1 MKKNILLL
9 ALLLFAIYK
18 NAYASDIFNHPISAE
33 DASKK
38 MPVFENKT
46 CKFTQNKYLT
56 SSKINLTSGG
66 NFQFIKD
73 KGVNFE
79 TTYPIQAKNSYTTAD
94 NKQIN
99 SIVKAVVNKNF
110 SYIEKNFDLYYM
122 PLNSSQWIFALKP
135 KSKSPLN
142 KSLKSL
148 CITGENINNSG
159 IITKMTI
166 STENNT
172 TTISFTQ
179 CA

>member
-1 MKKNILLL
+1 MKKNVLFF
-9 ALLLFAIYK
+9 ALLLFATFQ
-18 NAYASDIFNHPISAE
+18 NAFASDIFNHPISAE

-38 MPVFENKT
+38 MPVFGNKT

-66 NFQFIKD
+66 NFRFIKD

-79 TTYPIQAKNSYTTAD
+79 TTYPIKAQNSYTTAD
-94 NKQIN
+94 NKQVN

-122 PLNSSQWIFALKP
+122 TINSSQWIFALKP
-135 KSKSPLN
+135 KAKSPLN

-148 CITGENINNSG
+148 HITGENINNTG
-159 IITKMTI
+159 IITKMVI

-179 CA
+179 CV

>member
-1 MKKNILLL
+1 MPLIYSTTPSAQRTPQKKCPFLKIKPANSL
-9 ALLLFAIYK
+9 
-18 NAYASDIFNHPISAE
+18 
-33 DASKK
+33 
-38 MPVFENKT
+38 
-46 CKFTQNKYLT
+46 
-56 SSKINLTSGG
+56 KINISP
-66 NFQFIKD
+66 Q
-73 KGVNFE
+73 
-79 TTYPIQAKNSYTTAD
+79 NSYTTAD